1 MTLQV
6 EARVEG
12 IVLLASTCNVIHVMW
27 TLPPIFCVGFKDHCA
42 QEGEPGNEAKVSYGL
57 VHCPRAAPRKKGV
70 SLKWF
75 CSNQTMAAIVEWL
88 RHFITKLLTATSIPR
103 FFWGCK
109 EQIDEAETLMLSA
122 SRKSEA
128 ILGRLQLDT

>member
-57 VHCPRAAPRKKGV
+57 VHWSGPL

-75 CSNQTMAAIVEWL
+75 CSNQTMAAIGEWL
-88 RHFITKLLTATSIPR
+88 RNFITKLLTATSIPR